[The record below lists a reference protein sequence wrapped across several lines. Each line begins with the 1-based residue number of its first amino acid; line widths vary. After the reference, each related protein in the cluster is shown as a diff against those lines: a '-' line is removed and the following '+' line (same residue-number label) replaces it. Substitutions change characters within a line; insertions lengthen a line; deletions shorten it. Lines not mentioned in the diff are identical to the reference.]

1 MNYMFDYC
9 YHSVNVISFSLS
21 KSDQIKQIL
30 VFINR
35 IFFTQMTPNVEGLMK
50 LHLHR
55 LELLTLGLLTLES
68 NKMVIGRTDVEQFW

>member
-1 MNYMFDYC
+1 MFDYC